1 VVSDEIEQAI
11 GRRAPATEIRARAR
25 ASGMTDLAEDG
36 WRKVLRGVTSIEEVV
51 RVARL
56 SEDDAD
62 GGDGAGPDQ
71 LAVETLGHSL
81 MK

>member
-1 VVSDEIEQAI
+1 MSDEIEQAI

-25 ASGMTDLAEDG
+25 AGGMTDLAEDG

-62 GGDGAGPDQ
+62 GGADALPDQ